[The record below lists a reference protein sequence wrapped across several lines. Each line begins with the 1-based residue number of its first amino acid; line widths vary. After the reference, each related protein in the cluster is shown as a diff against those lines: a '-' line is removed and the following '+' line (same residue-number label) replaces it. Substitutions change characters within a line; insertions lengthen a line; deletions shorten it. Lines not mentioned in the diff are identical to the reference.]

1 MTVDPLAAS
10 RLSSGLLLACSLGLV
25 VAVATLGGL
34 ATSAGVR
41 DWYESLDK
49 APWTPPTWVFG
60 PVWTLL
66 YGLMAIAAWLVARAG
81 LADRAVQLALVL
93 YLAQLALNLAWSW
106 IFFAAR
112 SPEWALLDIAAL
124 LALVAGTLVAFW
136 RVEALAGWLLAP
148 YLAWLLYAASLN
160 LWIVLRT

>member
-1 MTVDPLAAS
+1 
-10 RLSSGLLLACSLGLV
+10 
-25 VAVATLGGL
+25 
-34 ATSAGVR
+34 
-41 DWYESLDK
+41 
-49 APWTPPTWVFG
+49 
-60 PVWTLL
+60 
-66 YGLMAIAAWLVARAG
+66 MAIAAWLVARAG